1 MGQLFLYRRQ
11 AGRCHGRGV
20 EGHHGAGE
28 AVGPDPPDFK
38 VQARE
43 RARRPDDLSSGD
55 HAGMAR
61 QGRVSPVAVPRRVAR
76 IPGDQPQEAARAK
89 PGEDQTML
97 SYVLRRLMHG
107 VVSIIGASILI
118 FVISRMT
125 GDPIVLLLP
134 VDAPQ
139 ALIDQT
145 RETMGLDKPIW
156 MQYLIFAGRA
166 LSGDFG
172 NSYRWQMPALTLV
185 LDRSPATIELALSAL
200 LFSIALAVPLGV
212 LSAVHRGGWIDT
224 IGKGFAMLGQAMP
237 GFWVGLLLI
246 LIFSVELNWLPAFG
260 AGGISHIILPAI
272 ALGWY
277 PVAAQTRIIRSAML
291 DVLESDYIRMGRAL
305 GAPER
310 LLVWKYAFR
319 NAAVPLVTVLGVYF
333 ASMLGGA
340 FVVEVIFAWPG
351 LGRTVVEAVFARD
364 FPVVQAGV
372 LFTSIL
378 FVVSNL
384 LVDLSYGLI
393 DPRIRRDG

>member
-1 MGQLFLYRRQ
+1 
-11 AGRCHGRGV
+11 
-20 EGHHGAGE
+20 
-28 AVGPDPPDFK
+28 
-38 VQARE
+38 
-43 RARRPDDLSSGD
+43 
-55 HAGMAR
+55 
-61 QGRVSPVAVPRRVAR
+61 
-76 IPGDQPQEAARAK
+76 
-89 PGEDQTML
+89 ML
-97 SYVLRRLMHG
+97 VYVLRRLMHG
-107 VVSIIGASILI
+107 VVSIIGASVLI

-145 RETMGLDKPIW
+145 RETMGLDKPVWI
-156 MQYLIFAGRA
+156 QYAIFAGKA

-185 LDRSPATIELALSAL
+185 LDRLPATIELALSAL
-200 LFSIALAVPLGV
+200 LFSIVLAVPLGV

-224 IGKGFAMLGQAMP
+224 VGKGFAMLGQAMP

-246 LIFSVELNWLPAFG
+246 LVFSVELNWLPTFG

-291 DVLESDYIRMGRAL
+291 DVLESDYVRMGRAL
-305 GAPER
+305 GAPEP

-333 ASMLGGA
+333 ASML
-340 FVVEVIFAWPG
+340 
-351 LGRTVVEAVFARD
+351 
-364 FPVVQAGV
+364 
-372 LFTSIL
+372 
-378 FVVSNL
+378 
-384 LVDLSYGLI
+384 
-393 DPRIRRDG
+393 